1 MSGDDPEELAAE
13 LAAVGRAV
21 RDVVRAGRTASDH
34 LVVRIEGGDEIY
46 GVDARA
52 DEVLIEQLR
61 RRCGTRWPG
70 RLVIEGFD
78 DPVPIGEDGPW
89 TYLAD
94 PVDGT
99 RGLLAGLRSAWVLLG
114 AGQGARTLS
123 DLSTAAAVEIP
134 TARAAL
140 GSVARVGGG
149 RLQVVD
155 DDLVGGAA
163 SVTAT
168 LQPLPGGEL
177 DRRFVTVVRLLPG
190 GHADIGGFADEVLD
204 GWEVYDDLYPSS
216 AGQLMA
222 VAGGAAA
229 AVIDPRPLLHPSGFA
244 THPYDLAAAAVAR
257 AAGVLIEAVPPGPL
271 HVPIDTHTPVAWAA
285 YANDAVAQQLRPR
298 LVEACRRRGLLV

>member
-1 MSGDDPEELAAE
+1 MAGDHSEELAAE

-21 RDVVRAGRTASDH
+21 RDVVRAGRTESDR
-34 LVVRIEGGDEIY
+34 LVVRVEGGDEIY

-61 RRCGTRWPG
+61 RRCGRRWPG
-70 RLVIEGFD
+70 QLVIEGFD
-78 DPVPIGEDGPW
+78 DPVAVGEGGPW

-114 AGQGARTLS
+114 AGRGATTLS
-123 DLSTAAAVEIP
+123 DLTTAAAVEIP
-134 TARAAL
+134 TARASL
-140 GSVARVGGG
+140 GMVASVGGG
-149 RLQVVD
+149 ELSVVD

-163 SVTAT
+163 PTPAV
-168 LQPLPGGEL
+168 LRPLVGDEL

-190 GHADIGGFADEVLD
+190 GHADIGGFADEVLE

-244 THPYDLAAAAVAR
+244 THPYDLAAAAVAQ
-257 AAGVLIEAVPPGPL
+257 ASGVLIEAVPPGPL
-271 HVPIDTHTPVAWAA
+271 QVPIDTHTPVAWAA

-298 LVEACRRRGLLV
+298 LVEACRRRGLPV